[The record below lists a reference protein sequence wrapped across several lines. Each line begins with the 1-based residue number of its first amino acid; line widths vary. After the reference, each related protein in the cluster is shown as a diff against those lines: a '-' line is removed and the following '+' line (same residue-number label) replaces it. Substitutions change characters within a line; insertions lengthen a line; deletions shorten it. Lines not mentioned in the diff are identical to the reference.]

1 MIRRVVRSVRR
12 MRFAAM
18 MLAIIMLNMSAGA
31 ETVASE
37 YLVNMSAEEV
47 RALEDRLHDLGYLSP
62 DPDNAYDA
70 DTRQAL
76 EGFQQANGLLVTGQL
91 DDDTRA
97 VLDSETAV
105 TRQDYLRRFA
115 QTYQEMEPIKNGDI
129 SSQVQAMQQ
138 RLGEYGY
145 FAGSSDGV
153 FGDATQMAV
162 QRFQMVNGLP
172 VTGVADGM
180 TLMRLMAD
188 VPISWQGYLSEMS
201 CTAGDV
207 GLNVYVLQK
216 RLKVMGYFEGECTG
230 SFGDLT
236 QKAVAAFQ
244 ADNGLEA
251 TGSADAGLW
260 ELIYSGSAVTR
271 RRLDVLSLGDT
282 GVNVTQIQQQLNALG
297 YDPREAGGNF
307 DCATETAL
315 RLFQMASGL
324 SATGVADAETLAALM
339 SDAARPLSDPAA
351 QENLASLMNNRDA
364 NLMNRI
370 AELAKNLVGSAFSYE
385 DDPLY
390 PGFAFAQYVC
400 VAAGLPVTAP
410 ETLMRLA
417 DDPVESSDEVQ
428 PGNIVAFQTSAGE
441 NVSMRLTVGAGEGRV
456 IYATPDIG
464 WVVVSYIDQIDS
476 ENVYRWAEPVA

>member
-1 MIRRVVRSVRR
+1 MRRLTAMI
-12 MRFAAM
+12 
-18 MLAIIMLNMSAGA
+18 LAVLITTVSACA
-31 ETVASE
+31 EPVASE
-37 YLVNMSAEEV
+37 YLVNMTAEEV
-47 RALEDRLHDLGYLSP
+47 RALEDRLHALGYLAAEADS
-62 DPDNAYDA
+62 AYDA

-76 EGFQQANGLLVTGQL
+76 EGFQQANGLIVTGQL

-97 VLDSETAV
+97 VLDGDSVV

-115 QTYQEMEPIKNGDI
+115 QTYQDMEPLKSGDI
-129 SSQVQAMQQ
+129 NGQVQTMQQ
-138 RLGEYGY
+138 RLSEFGY

-180 TLMRLMAD
+180 TMMRLMAD

-201 CTAGDV
+201 CAAGDV

-216 RLKVMGYFEGECTG
+216 RLRVMGYFEGECTG

-236 QKAVAAFQ
+236 QRAVAAFQ
-244 ADNGLEA
+244 SDNGLEA
-251 TGSADAGLW
+251 TGSADAALW

-282 GVNVTQIQQQLNALG
+282 GVNVTQIQQQLSALG
-297 YDPREAGGNF
+297 YDSREASGSF

-324 SATGVADAETLAALM
+324 SATGVADADTMAALM
-339 SDAARPLSDPAA
+339 SDNARPMSDAAA
-351 QENLASLMNNRDA
+351 QENFVNLLNTRDA
-364 NLMNRI
+364 GVQARM
-370 AELAKNLVGSAFSYE
+370 AELAKNLVGSAFACA

-390 PGFAFAQYVC
+390 PGFAFVQYVC

-417 DDPVESSDEVQ
+417 DDPVESSEEPQ
-428 PGNIVAFQTSAGE
+428 AGNVVAFQVSGGD
-441 NVSMRLTVGAGEGRV
+441 NVTMRLTVSAGEGRV
-456 IYATPDIG
+456 IYATPDVG
-464 WVVVSYIDQIDS
+464 WVVMSYIDQIDS
-476 ENVYRWAEPVA
+476 EGVYRWTESAA